1 MAQMKHTFRP
11 GMMIPIGSFQWRIL
25 DVDSEADTALLIADN
40 TEYAGPYHEKWGEVT
55 WKTCTLRKW
64 LNSEFYKNEF
74 SEEEKKAIIETNLEN
89 PNNPEYGTPGGNT
102 TKDRVF
108 LLSIDEADRF
118 FKNNNDRAIG
128 ASWWLRSPGCP
139 SYYAAYVSE
148 DGSVQ
153 TFGNDPQFIYAVRPA
168 LKIDLKSELFQSI
181 IRD

>member
-1 MAQMKHTFRP
+1 M
-11 GMMIPIGSFQWRIL
+11 
-25 DVDSEADTALLIADN
+25 
-40 TEYAGPYHEKWGEVT
+40 
-55 WKTCTLRKW
+55 
-64 LNSEFYKNEF
+64 
-74 SEEEKKAIIETNLEN
+74 NLEN
-89 PNNPEYGTPGGNT
+89 PNNPEYGTPGGNN

-128 ASWWLRSPGCP
+128 SAWWLRSPGCP

-168 LKIDLKSELFQSI
+168 IKIDLKSELFQSM

>member
-1 MAQMKHTFRP
+1 
-11 GMMIPIGSFQWRIL
+11 MMVPLGSARWRVL

-40 TEYAGPYHEKWGEVT
+40 TDFEGPYHVKWGEVT
-55 WKTCTLRKW
+55 WKTCSLREW
-64 LNSEFYKNEF
+64 LNGEYYKNEF

-89 PNNPEYGTPGGNT
+89 PNNPEYGTPGGNN

-108 LLSIDEADRF
+108 LLSIDEANRF
-118 FKNNNDRAIG
+118 FENDNDRAIG

-168 LKIDLKSELFQSI
+168 LKIDLKSALFQSMKMNI
-181 IRD
+181 

>member
-40 TEYAGPYHEKWGEVT
+40 TEYAGPY
-55 WKTCTLRKW
+55 L
-64 LNSEFYKNEF
+64 
-74 SEEEKKAIIETNLEN
+74 ETNLEN
-89 PNNPEYGTPGGNT
+89 PNNPEYGTPGGNN

-168 LKIDLKSELFQSI
+168 IKIDLKSELFQSMKMNI
-181 IRD
+181 

>member
-11 GMMIPIGSFQWRIL
+11 GMIVPIGSFQWRIL

-64 LNSEFYKNEF
+64 LNGDFYKSEF
-74 SEEEKKAIIETNLEN
+74 SEKEKKAIIETNLEN
-89 PNNPEYGTPGGNT
+89 PNNPEYGTPGGN
-102 TKDRVF
+102 
-108 LLSIDEADRF
+108 
-118 FKNNNDRAIG
+118 AIG

-168 LKIDLKSELFQSI
+168 IKIDLKSELFQSMKMNI
-181 IRD
+181 

>member
-1 MAQMKHTFRP
+1 MAQMKRTFRP
-11 GMMIPIGSFQWRIL
+11 GMIVPIGSFQWRIL

-64 LNSEFYKNEF
+64 LNGDFYKSEF
-74 SEEEKKAIIETNLEN
+74 SEKEKKAIIETNLEN
-89 PNNPEYGTPGGNT
+89 PNNPEYGTPGGNN

-108 LLSIDEADRF
+108 LLSIDEA
-118 FKNNNDRAIG
+118 G
-128 ASWWLRSPGCP
+128 SPGCP

-168 LKIDLKSELFQSI
+168 IKIDLKSELFQSMKMNI
-181 IRD
+181 